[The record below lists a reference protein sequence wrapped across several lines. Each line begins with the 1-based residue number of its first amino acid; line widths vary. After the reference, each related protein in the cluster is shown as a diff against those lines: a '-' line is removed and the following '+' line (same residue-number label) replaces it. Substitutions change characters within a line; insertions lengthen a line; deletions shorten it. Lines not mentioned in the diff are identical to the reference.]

1 VDETKL
7 VRQML
12 RGDEDAFST
21 FFASYAP
28 RLYRFALTRVADED
42 ATEEIVQATLVQAI
56 RKLHL
61 FRGEAALFTWMVTLC
76 RHEIGAWLT
85 RAGRRPTVPLEEDV
99 PEVRKKL
106 EALAMRAAGPEE
118 ELGRLEV
125 ARLVRVALDF
135 LPPHYGDVLEWKY
148 IEEVSV
154 AEIAGRLGLTSK
166 AAESMLARARN
177 AFRDGFEALMLRHRE
192 TLSSTRSE

>member
-1 VDETKL
+1 
-7 VRQML
+7 ML

-21 FFASYAP
+21 FFESYAP
-28 RLYRFALTRVADED
+28 RLYRFTLTRVADED

-61 FRGEAALFTWMVTLC
+61 FRGDAALFTWMVTLC
-76 RHEIGAWLT
+76 RHEIGARLT
-85 RAGRRPTVPLEEDV
+85 REGRPPTVPLEEDL
-99 PEVRKKL
+99 PEVRQRL

-118 ELGRLEV
+118 ELERSEI

-135 LPPHYGDVLEWKY
+135 LPSQYGDVLEWKY
-148 IEEVSV
+148 LQELSV
-154 AEIAGRLGLTSK
+154 AEIAGRLGVTTK

-177 AFRDGFEALMLRHRE
+177 AFRDGFEALMLRHPE
-192 TLSSTRSE
+192 TLSPTRSD